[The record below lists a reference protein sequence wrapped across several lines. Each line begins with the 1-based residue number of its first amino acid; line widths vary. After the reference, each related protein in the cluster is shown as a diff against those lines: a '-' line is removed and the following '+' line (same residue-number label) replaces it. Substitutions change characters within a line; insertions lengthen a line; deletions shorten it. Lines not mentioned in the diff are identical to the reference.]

1 MIIQTKIIK
10 SNLNRFKPGSSIIEI
25 IIALGIFIIIAASSV
40 VIILGS
46 FSTTRLAKEKI
57 KATLIAQE
65 GLEAVQ
71 SIRNQDWA
79 NLVTG
84 TYGLEESTGIW
95 GFASNPD
102 IDSSGKFIRQIIV
115 SDVERDINQEIV
127 SSGGTIDEDSR
138 KATVTVNW
146 SFTPS
151 RQIEVTLETYLTNW
165 QLGKGA
171 ASSVVP
177 SPIPSP
183 TPPLG
188 TCLTYCQSLNYSSG
202 TCRQNTQKCSQ
213 NSQIY
218 ESGGDVLCTGG
229 ANVDTCCCTI

>member
-1 MIIQTKIIK
+1 MIVQTKIIK
-10 SNLNRFKPGSSIIEI
+10 SNLNRFKSGSSIIEI

-84 TYGLEESTGIW
+84 TYGLEESTGNW
-95 GFASNPD
+95 VFASNPD
-102 IDSSGKFIRQIIV
+102 IDSSGKFIRQVIV

-165 QLGKGA
+165 QLGRGTA
-171 ASSVVP
+171 
-177 SPIPSP
+177 SP
-183 TPPLG
+183 TPPLS
-188 TCLTYCQSLNYSSG
+188 TCTAYCQSLNYSSG

-213 NSQIY
+213 NSQTY

-229 ANVDTCCCTI
+229 ANADTCCCTI